1 MNVNGSHLHRM
12 HCIGIIHMQWVIFSI
27 FIQFSLPQQTLM
39 PSPILSTQNDK
50 ETREN
55 QKQTNLGQWELFC
68 KIWHMY
74 IALLQFYKQMYNK
87 YIINRLLLWDS
98 EEPACVFFFLL
109 FLVCPYGRGMSPDFP
124 LRGVLVLLC
133 TTAAEIHPP
142 HVVPVCYPMV
152 GTQSVASAVCR
163 GVSAHRTW
171 EETYGGDRK
180 SGWRR
185 NRAWG
190 KLVNKKS
197 IRVPKNFTWWSYF

>member
-98 EEPACVFFFLL
+98 EEPACVFFFSS
-109 FLVCPYGRGMSPDFP
+109 FSC
-124 LRGVLVLLC
+124 
-133 TTAAEIHPP
+133 
-142 HVVPVCYPMV
+142 VPVRKGHEPWLPFTRSTRTPLHYDGRNPSTPRSPCLLSD
-152 GTQSVASAVCR
+152 GWHSVRCLCCLPWSFCAQNL
-163 GVSAHRTW
+163 
-171 EETYGGDRK
+171 GGDV
-180 SGWRR
+180 WR
-185 NRAWG
+185 W
-190 KLVNKKS
+190 
-197 IRVPKNFTWWSYF
+197 